1 MKSSATAKTHDN
13 LDASCIDTNRRWK
26 EGRGEL
32 YTSLA
37 HSEIFP
43 INHGRLPVE
52 NRRGK
57 IRISIFR
64 PSDIRKRTTATK
76 SIESTVVEEGRGDT
90 LRKRPRR
97 VFINSAWV

>member
-1 MKSSATAKTHDN
+1 M
-13 LDASCIDTNRRWK
+13 
-26 EGRGEL
+26 EGEL

-57 IRISIFR
+57 IRISARAIPAKEQLRQSRLNRQSREEETRF
-64 PSDIRKRTTATK
+64 
-76 SIESTVVEEGRGDT
+76 ENVEY
-90 LRKRPRR
+90 
-97 VFINSAWV
+97 S